1 MFLSLFGIT
10 FVILL
15 SFLISKNVDNLFGL
29 CDTLKAFFKKMFDGL
44 SVEKFENGE
53 DVFNAVN
60 NLKLN
65 FIFTAVLKSILKNV
79 TFSSGATLG
88 QIFSPTLSVVTYRI
102 LLFGISFVFLLV
114 FIKLIEVSLSFI
126 IKKTGLS
133 PVNRFLGLLFGIFKG
148 MIASS
153 VVFLVLSTI
162 ASAGLSE
169 NLTNFIN
176 HSYLSNY
183 LYENYIIS
191 IFNSL
196 YSFLS

>member
-1 MFLSLFGIT
+1 MFLSFFGIT

-29 CDTLKAFFKKMFDGL
+29 CDTLKVFFLIMFDGL

-60 NLKLN
+60 NLELN

-148 MIASS
+148 MIVSS